1 MFRNWYSALTN
12 FHLAKN
18 RYNSHLSTVRP
29 VSWCPWFH
37 SSLALY
43 FQPKYPEL
51 FLSAKIVTIYIYM
64 YNYALIANIREK
76 ELIKQK
82 RKWRSICTEIENV
95 PVLCLLQ
102 NSTNIIICRYVIFA
116 ILKTVNK
123 DKISHQLKIAMT
135 QFCYYF
141 WIDNALHL
149 PL

>member
-1 MFRNWYSALTN
+1 MFTWLRIVIILTFQLLVQYRGAHDSIVHSPSIFN
-12 FHLAKN
+12 QN
-18 RYNSHLSTVRP
+18 IQNS
-29 VSWCPWFH
+29 F
-37 SSLALY
+37 
-43 FQPKYPEL
+43 
-51 FLSAKIVTIYIYM
+51 FLQKVTIYIYM

-116 ILKTVNK
+116 ILKTVNR